1 MKKRVYIETTI
12 VSYLTAK
19 PSPILVIAAHQ
30 QVTREW
36 WADRRREYACY
47 VSEFVVRE
55 AGKGDPEAAKDRL
68 AALASLPML
77 RVEQDAVVLAEELV
91 AEGLLPE
98 KAGTDALHLSMAS
111 VHEMH
116 VLLTWNCRHLANAA
130 ILGEIGRFVRI
141 KGYDLPIV
149 CTPDELMGDAG
160 DFGA

>member
-1 MKKRVYIETTI
+1 VKKRVYIETTI